1 MDNRNKGL
9 PSILQIAFVSTLDG
23 IVQGSFG
30 MPDVHSG
37 YGFSIGGV
45 ASFNTSDP
53 QIHFLQKMKNI

>member
-9 PSILQIAFVSTLDG
+9 PSILQIAFVSKLDG